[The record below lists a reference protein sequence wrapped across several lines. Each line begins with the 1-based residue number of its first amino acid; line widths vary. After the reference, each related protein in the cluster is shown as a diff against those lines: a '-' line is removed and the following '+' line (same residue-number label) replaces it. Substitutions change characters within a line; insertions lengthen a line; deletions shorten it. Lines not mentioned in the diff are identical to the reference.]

1 MDSFFPRHF
10 RAYALPDGTTAY
22 EVEAALTPW
31 DDAGGLKKLLRGV
44 FGQKKKEGVSLSFAT
59 TGTAQDDGQYL
70 ILDVQDQPPG
80 RYVLSL
86 QVRDRVTGEFVE
98 AGREVFLE

>member
-86 QVRDRVTGEFVE
+86 RVRDRVTGEFVE
-98 AGREVFLE
+98 ASREVFLE

>member
-1 MDSFFPRHF
+1 M
-10 RAYALPDGTTAY
+10 
-22 EVEAALTPW
+22 EAALTPW

-86 QVRDRVTGEFVE
+86 QVRDRVTSEFVE
-98 AGREVFLE
+98 ASREVFLE